1 MARLFIRIS
10 SFLLLSLLFSF
21 ALNAHSVT
29 FDDVHSWPGSKC
41 DFCHL
46 SSGPDSKFAA
56 LVIPDQSLLCG
67 SCHDIVEMSHHP
79 IKFSPLD
86 FNPKKINQNIT
97 MKEKRF
103 YVSGD
108 KGKLPIFGESRETA
122 VAECTTCHDPH
133 GRSGIRKLLRIDD
146 SGSGLCLACHL
157 F

>member
-1 MARLFIRIS
+1 
-10 SFLLLSLLFSF
+10 
-21 ALNAHSVT
+21 
-29 FDDVHSWPGSKC
+29 
-41 DFCHL
+41 
-46 SSGPDSKFAA
+46 
-56 LVIPDQSLLCG
+56 
-67 SCHDIVEMSHHP
+67 MSHHP